1 MVGTNADQVSRWEL
15 GERGMSF
22 AVMSALAD
30 ALKIEPADFF
40 SSPETPSLDG
50 LLSGASNEQ
59 IAMAADIVRRIVG
72 R

>member
-1 MVGTNADQVSRWEL
+1 
-15 GERGMSF
+15 MSF